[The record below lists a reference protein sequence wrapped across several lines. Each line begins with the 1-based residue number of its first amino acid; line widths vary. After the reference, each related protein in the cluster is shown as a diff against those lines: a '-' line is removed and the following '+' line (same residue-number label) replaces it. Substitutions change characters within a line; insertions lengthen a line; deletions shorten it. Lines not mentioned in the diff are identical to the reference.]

1 MLACGGLL
9 GGGGRIALC
18 VLYVVV
24 LVVVGA
30 RAIKQRKRKPELPK
44 SGSSEM
50 ALVAVSER
58 EQARADMP

>member
-1 MLACGGLL
+1 M
-9 GGGGRIALC
+9 
-18 VLYVVV
+18 LYVVV